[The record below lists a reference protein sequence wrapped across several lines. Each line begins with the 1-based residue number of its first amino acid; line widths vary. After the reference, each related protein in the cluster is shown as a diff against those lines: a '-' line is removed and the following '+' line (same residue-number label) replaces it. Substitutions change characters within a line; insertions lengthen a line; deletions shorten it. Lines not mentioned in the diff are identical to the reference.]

1 MSLGQPGGAGAMGK
15 GRWGFA
21 ARIVALSLALF
32 LLVQAAVFGI
42 VQASI
47 ERTARQQIAAELQ
60 VDERVWRRL
69 LDQNAQKL
77 AQAARLLAA
86 DFGFRTA
93 VSSGDL
99 QTIRSVLDNHGA
111 RIGATVTA
119 LIDSNLALQAAG
131 EGQDSQALATLVGQ
145 IAAPLSRQSVGSQIA
160 LLNQVPYQ
168 FVLVPVRAPVLI
180 GWVLMGFPIGQ
191 ALLGDMRALSGVHVA
206 LYNPAQ
212 SGPAAVLAST
222 LPAAAFGARQSEPGS
237 GLGPG
242 LGPELKL
249 DGDTLVGRHVKL
261 DVVGG
266 AGIDGGRGQLQTLL
280 LRSFTDVVAPF
291 RQAQAALAWITALGL
306 VLFGVGSI
314 FLARRMTTP
323 LRDLVRASEKL
334 GQGDYQTAMQHTER
348 RDEIGD
354 LAVAFDAMRVSIDAQ
369 QAEIRKL
376 AYWDRLTGLP
386 NRARFR
392 DAVQQA
398 IAERAI
404 VHPAQARS
412 VASANPTLA
421 VVVLDLDRFKLI
433 NDVLGYAFGDRVL
446 EAVAKRLAEF
456 ATRPGDMVARL
467 GGNSFAL
474 LLAHGDLPQALQVA
488 ERIAQS
494 FEAPLALA
502 EQTIDLTAAI
512 GVVGWPAHALD
523 ADTLLSRAEVAMY
536 SAKSRTT
543 GIQLYDSALDSAS
556 NQTLSLL
563 SELRHALEHHELR
576 LFLQPKIGLPHS
588 NPNAAEA
595 LVRWQH
601 PTRGLVPPLEFIPFA
616 EQTGFV
622 RQLTLWVF
630 NEAASLWHGL
640 QTTDQAVQVAINL
653 STRDLLDVDFPAKL
667 DLILQ
672 RHQVPA
678 SGICLEITESAIMD
692 DPLRAEA
699 TLNKLHERGFELSID
714 DFGTGYSSLA
724 YLKRLPVN
732 QLKIDK
738 SFVMAMERVKG
749 DAMIVRSTIDLA
761 HNLGLT
767 VVAEGVENAAIYNA
781 LKQLGCDEGQGYF
794 ISKPMPAEQ
803 FVAWS
808 RKWNDKLDANRR
820 DYGQSVP
827 MPLPQSGN

>member
-1 MSLGQPGGAGAMGK
+1 MSLGQPGSARQ

-93 VSSGDL
+93 VSSGDQ

-111 RIGATVTA
+111 RIGASVTA
-119 LIDSNLALQAAG
+119 LLDGQLALQAAG
-131 EGQDSQALATLVGQ
+131 EGQDSKALAALVSQ
-145 IAAPLSRQSVGSQIA
+145 IAAPMSRQSVGSQIA

-191 ALLGDMRALSGVHVA
+191 GLLQDMRALSGVHVA
-206 LYNPAQ
+206 LNNPAK
-212 SGPAAVLAST
+212 SGPAAILAST
-222 LPAAAFGARQSEPGS
+222 LPTAAFGALQPG
-237 GLGPG
+237 LE

-249 DGDTLVGRHVKL
+249 DSDTLVGRQVKL
-261 DVVGG
+261 D
-266 AGIDGGRGQLQTLL
+266 AGNGDLQTLL
-280 LRSFTDVVAPF
+280 LRSFTDLVAPF
-291 RQAQAALAWITALGL
+291 RQAQAALAWITALGM
-306 VLFGVGSI
+306 VLFGVGSV

-334 GQGDYQTAMQHTER
+334 GQGDYQTALQHTHR

-354 LAVAFDAMRVSIDAQ
+354 LAVAFDAMRVNIGAQ
-369 QAEIRKL
+369 QAEIRQL

-398 IAERAI
+398 IAERATLQQAQNPNGTPI
-404 VHPAQARS
+404 VPK
-412 VASANPTLA
+412 LA

-446 EAVAKRLAEF
+446 EAVAKRLAVF
-456 ATRPGDMVARL
+456 TTQAGDLVARL
-467 GGNSFAL
+467 GGNSFAI
-474 LLAHGDLPQALQVA
+474 LLAHKDLPQALLAAAQ
-488 ERIAQS
+488 IAQS

-502 EQTIDLTAAI
+502 DQTIDVTAAI
-512 GVVGWPAHALD
+512 GVAGWPEHAPD

-543 GIQLYDSALDSAS
+543 GIQLYNSALDSTS
-556 NQTLSLL
+556 SQTLSLL

-630 NEAASLWHGL
+630 NEAASLWHSL
-640 QTTDQAVQVAINL
+640 QTPEHAVQVAINL
-653 STRDLLDVDFPAKL
+653 STRDLLDVDFPSKL

-678 SGICLEITESAIMD
+678 SGMCLEITESAIMD
-692 DPLRAEA
+692 DPVRAEA
-699 TLNKLHERGFELSID
+699 TLNKLHERGFKLSID

-724 YLKRLPVN
+724 YLKRLPVS

-738 SFVMAMERVKG
+738 SFVMAMERLKG

-767 VVAEGVENAAIYNA
+767 VVAEGVENAAVYNA

-794 ISKPMPAEQ
+794 ISKPMPAAQ

-827 MPLPQSGN
+827 MPLAQSPTLPTPLSEK

>member
-1 MSLGQPGGAGAMGK
+1 MSLGQPGKLGK
-15 GRWGFA
+15 SKWGFA

-42 VQASI
+42 VRATI

-77 AQAARLLAA
+77 AQAARLLAG

-119 LIDSNLALQAAG
+119 LIDSQLALQAAG
-131 EGQDSQALATLVGQ
+131 EGQDSQALAALVGQ
-145 IAAPLSRQSVGSQIA
+145 IAVPMSRQSAGSQIA

-168 FVLVPVRAPVLI
+168 FVQVPVRAPVLI

-191 ALLGDMRALSGVHVA
+191 ALLDDMRALSGVHVA
-206 LYNPAQ
+206 IYNPANA
-212 SGPAAVLAST
+212 GPAAVLAST
-222 LPAAAFGARQSEPGS
+222 LPAAAFDAPQSKAVS
-237 GLGPG
+237 GFGPE
-242 LGPELKL
+242 LGPELGLALKF

-261 DVVGG
+261 EVVGG
-266 AGIDGGRGQLQTLL
+266 RLDGGKGGLQTLL

-291 RQAQAALAWITALGL
+291 RQAQSALAWITALGV
-306 VLFGVGSI
+306 VLFGLGSV
-314 FLARRMTTP
+314 FLARRITTP

-334 GQGDYQTAMQHTER
+334 GRGDYQTAMQHTQR

-354 LAVAFDAMRVSIDAQ
+354 LAVAFDAMRVNISAQ
-369 QAEIRKL
+369 QAEIRQL

-398 IAERAI
+398 IAD
-404 VHPAQARS
+404 QA
-412 VASANPTLA
+412 ATTPPTLA

-446 EAVAKRLAEF
+446 EAVAKRLAVF
-456 ATRPGDMVARL
+456 ATQPGDLVARL
-467 GGNSFAL
+467 GGNSFAV
-474 LLAHGDLPQALQVA
+474 LLAHGDLPQALHVA
-488 ERIAQS
+488 AQIAQS
-494 FEAPLALA
+494 FEAPLAFGD
-502 EQTIDLTAAI
+502 QTIDVTAAI
-512 GVVGWPAHALD
+512 GVAGWPAHAPD
-523 ADTLLSRAEVAMY
+523 ADTLLSRSEVAMY

-543 GIQLYDSALDSAS
+543 GIQLYDSALDSS
-556 NQTLSLL
+556 SSQTLSLL

-622 RQLTLWVF
+622 RLLTLWVF

-640 QTTDQAVQVAINL
+640 QTPEQAVQVAINL

-678 SGICLEITESAIMD
+678 SGMCLEITESAIMD
-692 DPLRAEA
+692 DPLRALA
-699 TLNKLHERGFELSID
+699 TLNKLHERGFKLSID

-738 SFVMAMERVKG
+738 SFVMAMERVPG

-794 ISKPMPAEQ
+794 ISKPMPAER
-803 FVAWS
+803 FVAWR

-827 MPLPQSGN
+827 MPLSGN